1 MMGPWLIFAT
11 LLNRATIALYED
23 APLGPGF
30 GKFVVDARVSIL
42 GLVPSMV
49 RAWRASRA
57 MEDWDWSAIRLLSS
71 TGESSQRDD
80 YFYLSWLAGFKPIIE
95 YCGGTEIGGGYISST
110 VLEPNAPAT
119 FTGPTLGLDVEIL
132 DEAGHSVAE
141 GELLIVPPSI
151 GLSQSL
157 LHRDH
162 HATYYHGVPRSPS
175 GGVLRRHGDHFRRLP
190 GGFFEAGGRTDDT
203 MNLGGIKVS
212 SLELER
218 AINRVPGVRESAAV
232 ACSREGGPDS
242 LVVFLVLDPS
252 SEESNG
258 GSRSAAE
265 ALLPPAGEASTTK
278 ETLTAGLAGTAR
290 EAAARERQ
298 WVATLNH
305 AIRQQI
311 NPLFKV
317 AEVVIVPQL
326 PRTAS
331 NKILRRRLR
340 DQWRQGPSHFP
351 ER

>member
-1 MMGPWLIFAT
+1 
-11 LLNRATIALYED
+11 
-23 APLGPGF
+23 
-30 GKFVVDARVSIL
+30 
-42 GLVPSMV
+42 
-49 RAWRASRA
+49 
-57 MEDWDWSAIRLLSS
+57 
-71 TGESSQRDD
+71 
-80 YFYLSWLAGFKPIIE
+80 
-95 YCGGTEIGGGYISST
+95 
-110 VLEPNAPAT
+110 
-119 FTGPTLGLDVEIL
+119 
-132 DEAGHSVAE
+132 
-141 GELLIVPPSI
+141 
-151 GLSQSL
+151 
-157 LHRDH
+157 
-162 HATYYHGVPRSPS
+162 
-175 GGVLRRHGDHFRRLP
+175 
-190 GGFFEAGGRTDDT
+190 

-252 SEESNG
+252 SEESSG
-258 GSRSAAE
+258 GSGSAAG
-265 ALLPPAGEASTTK
+265 ALLPPAGEALTTK
-278 ETLTAGLAGTAR
+278 QTLTAGPAG
-290 EAAARERQ
+290 EAAAACERQ